1 LRGANFVKT
10 MIKLGKEREELKVVN
25 DQIGVPTS
33 AELIADI
40 TALSLYKITQ
50 QENHPQKMTGTYN
63 LTPMGETSWY
73 SFAQFVFTEAEK
85 HGEQL
90 KVTTDKIIPIT
101 TSDYQLSTNQKMA
114 KRPANSR
121 LDTKKLLEKSGFFL
135 PPWQTHAKRLI
146 KELYTS

>member
-1 LRGANFVKT
+1 MA
-10 MIKLGKEREELKVVN
+10 
-25 DQIGVPTS
+25 
-33 AELIADI
+33 
-40 TALSLYKITQ
+40 
-50 QENHPQKMTGTYN
+50 GTYH

-101 TSDYQLSTNQKMA
+101 TSDYQFTTNQKMA

-121 LDTKKLLEKSGFFL
+121 LDTKKILKKLGIHL
-135 PPWQTHAKRLI
+135 PAWQAHVKRLI
-146 KELYTS
+146 KVLYNS

>member
-1 LRGANFVKT
+1 

-50 QENHPQKMTGTYN
+50 QENNLQKIAGTFH
-63 LTPMGETSWY
+63 LTPIGETSWY

-85 HGEQL
+85 QGEQL
-90 KVTTDKIIPIT
+90 KVTPKKIIPIT
-101 TSDYQLSTNQKMA
+101 TSEYQITTNQKMA

-121 LDTKKLLEKSGFFL
+121 LDTKKLLEKLGFLL